1 MLEMPPAIHEII
13 AYTDLLE
20 VRGEVNA
27 WPPRRILDV
36 LNGEQTPYLTVEQ
49 ASIIPLSQWGKGQP
63 ATVES
68 IVLNKSEIILVWLVR
83 ETTVQAPESAT
94 VHKVPRRVIIYAGPF
109 VAQGNIH
116 ALREGTLT
124 QAIDAMREVFI
135 AVTDPS
141 VLCLSA
147 AGLALKGG
155 IVLGLNKER
164 MMAMQAGE

>member
-1 MLEMPPAIHEII
+1 VLEMPPAIHEII

-20 VRGEVNA
+20 VRGEVRA

-83 ETTVQAPESAT
+83 ETTVQHPSQQPCTRCRAECWS
-94 VHKVPRRVIIYAGPF
+94 
-109 VAQGNIH
+109 
-116 ALREGTLT
+116 T
-124 QAIDAMREVFI
+124 QALSSPRE
-135 AVTDPS
+135 AYTR
-141 VLCLSA
+141 SA
-147 AGLALKGG
+147 KAH
-155 IVLGLNKER
+155 
-164 MMAMQAGE
+164 